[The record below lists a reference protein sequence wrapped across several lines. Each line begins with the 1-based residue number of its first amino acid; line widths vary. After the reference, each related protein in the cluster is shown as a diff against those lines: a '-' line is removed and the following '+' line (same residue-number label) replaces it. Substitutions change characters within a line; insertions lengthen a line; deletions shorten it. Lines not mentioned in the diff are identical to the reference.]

1 MLTETIR
8 ILGLTLAPSR
18 YVRIFGM
25 SFYWFGLLFA
35 LGFLAA
41 VIYAVGRAKAFGL
54 KDDNVTDALILA
66 VPVGIIGAR
75 IVYVLTHLSQFQGNA
90 GQILKFWDGGLS
102 LAGGLLFAA
111 CAAYLYCR
119 KKKISFGAFLDLVGP
134 AFLLGAAIASWGHFF
149 NRDNLGI
156 ATSYPWGMEL
166 SVNGTVASVH
176 PLFLYEFLWCLIG
189 FISVLI
195 VFSKVERK
203 YDGQIFAI
211 TAGWYA
217 LYLVMIVPLELEY
230 DGLFSWKRLLAALA
244 LMAAAVVLVQNRV
257 HVAHRKTQAKKSAEE
272 KARKEAEEAAEDAAE
287 EAERKA
293 EEERSAEDVPE
304 DEAGSAAPA
313 PDEDDD
319 FEPFGEGAED
329 EDDGFEPFGEETEE
343 NAGDE
348 AKD

>member
-1 MLTETIR
+1 MMNETIR
-8 ILGLTLAPSR
+8 LLGLTLAPSR

-41 VIYAVGRAKAFGL
+41 VLYAVGRAKAYGL

-66 VPVGIIGAR
+66 VPAGIVGAR
-75 IVYVLTHLSQFQGNA
+75 IVYVLTHLAQFQGNA

-166 SVNGTVASVH
+166 SVNGTTASVH

-189 FISVLI
+189 FVAAIL
-195 VFSKVERK
+195 VFRKSRRK
-203 YDGQIFAI
+203 YDGQLFAV

-230 DGLFSWKRLLAALA
+230 NGLFSWKRLLAALA
-244 LMAAAVVLVQNRV
+244 LMAAAVYLVQNRV
-257 HVAHRKTQAKKSAEE
+257 HVAHGKTQAVKTAEE
-272 KARKEAEEAAEDAAE
+272 TAKKKAEEEAEEAGLEQTQE
-287 EAERKA
+287 
-293 EEERSAEDVPE
+293 SPAEDVPE
-304 DEAGSAAPA
+304 DGAETAPA
-313 PDEDDD
+313 PEEDDD
-319 FEPFGEGAED
+319 FEPFGEGAE
-329 EDDGFEPFGEETEE
+329 EDDDFEPFGEEAEKD
-343 NAGDE
+343 AGDE
-348 AKD
+348 AGN

>member
-1 MLTETIR
+1 MTETIR
-8 ILGLTLAPSR
+8 LLGLTLAPSR

-41 VIYAVGRAKAFGL
+41 VLYAVGRSKAYGL

-66 VPVGIIGAR
+66 VPSGIIGAR
-75 IVYVLTHLSQFQGNA
+75 IVYVLTHLDLFRGNA

-111 CAAYLYCR
+111 CASYLYCR
-119 KKKISFGAFLDLVGP
+119 KKKISFGAFLDLIGP

-149 NRDNLGI
+149 NLVNLGI

-166 SVNGTVASVH
+166 NVNGTMASVH
-176 PLFLYEFLWCLIG
+176 PLFLYEFLWCVIG
-189 FISVLI
+189 FVAAVL
-195 VFSKVERK
+195 VFRKSRRK
-203 YDGQIFAI
+203 YDGQLFAV

-230 DGLFSWKRLLAALA
+230 NGLFSWKRLLAALA
-244 LMAAAVVLVQNRV
+244 LMAAVVYLVQNRV
-257 HVAHRKTQAKKSAEE
+257 HVTHGKTQAVKTAEE
-272 KARKEAEEAAEDAAE
+272 KAKKEAEEAAEEAAE
-287 EAERKA
+287 DAEFESRQELA
-293 EEERSAEDVPE
+293 AEDVPE
-304 DEAGSAAPA
+304 ETETVPA
-313 PDEDDD
+313 PEEDDD
-319 FEPFGEGAED
+319 FEPFGEGAE
-329 EDDGFEPFGEETEE
+329 EDDGFEPFGEETEK

-348 AKD
+348 AGK